1 MGKHRKPPP
10 VCQGVSLSLCRGV
23 ARSTCYRVKWTALH
37 LTSKW
42 YGVFR
47 YKGRDFRNTPQIFL
61 PFSGWMTLVQVGGAA
76 ATAAGG
82 YREESRRDDL
92 LEMTLLQ
99 ILIIPSLSWRPMP
112 LGELNWE
119 SGRPLLTAQRN
130 IRRAPPR
137 CQITY
142 SAVKCRGGS
151 NTKKYVSGVA

>member
-1 MGKHRKPPP
+1 MRKVSEMLVVYSTNFGFKGKN
-10 VCQGVSLSLCRGV
+10 L
-23 ARSTCYRVKWTALH
+23 
-37 LTSKW
+37 
-42 YGVFR
+42 
-47 YKGRDFRNTPQIFL
+47 RNTPQIFL
-61 PFSGWMTLVQVGGAA
+61 PLSEDDPSA

-99 ILIIPSLSWRPMP
+99 ILIIPSLSSEPMP

-119 SGRPLLTAQRN
+119 SGRPLLAAQRN
-130 IRRAPPR
+130 IQRALPR

-142 SAVKCRGGS
+142 SAVKCQRREN